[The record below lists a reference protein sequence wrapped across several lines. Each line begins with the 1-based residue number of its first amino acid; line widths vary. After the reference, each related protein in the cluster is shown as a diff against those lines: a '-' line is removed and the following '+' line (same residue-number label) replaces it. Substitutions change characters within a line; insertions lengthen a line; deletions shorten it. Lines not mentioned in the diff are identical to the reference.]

1 VTIDTGTNVL
11 DAHVHLW
18 NRARHP
24 QPWIEPD
31 TMAVIDRD
39 FDAADLSTMLRATAA
54 DAAVVVQST
63 NSLAETTELLA
74 IATEPDVCAV
84 IGWVDLAGDVATQ
97 LACLRAGSGGDAL
110 RGIRHL
116 AHLEQDPAWLLRADV
131 GRGLAVLAEEGLSF
145 DLVVRA
151 HQLPVAVETARAH
164 PTLRL
169 VLDHLGN
176 PPFAELDGW
185 RHDLAAL
192 AAEPNVVA
200 KLSGLVTAV
209 ASPWDGAALAPAV
222 DGAVEVFGPGRLM
235 YGSDWPLA
243 ELAEGGAVAWAG
255 AVRALAAGLSDAERA
270 SLLGGTCAGT
280 YGIAA

>member
-1 VTIDTGTNVL
+1 VTAGTAAPVL

-18 NRARHP
+18 DRARHP
-24 QPWIEPD
+24 QPWIEPG

-39 FDAADLSTMLRATAA
+39 FDAVDLGTMLRATAA

-63 NSLAETTELLA
+63 NSLAETAELLA
-74 IATEPDVCAV
+74 MATEPVVCAV
-84 IGWVDLAGDVATQ
+84 IGWVDLAGDVAGQ
-97 LACLRAGSGGDAL
+97 LARLRAGSGGDAL

-116 AHLEQDPAWLLRADV
+116 AHLEEDPAWLLREDV
-131 GRGLAVLAEEGLSF
+131 GRGLAALAEEGLSF

-151 HQLPVAVETARAH
+151 HQLPVAVETARRH

-176 PPFAELDGW
+176 PPLAVLDGW
-185 RHDLAAL
+185 RHDLAVL

-200 KLSGLVTAV
+200 KLSGLITAV
-209 ASPWDGAALAPAV
+209 ASPWHAVDLAPAV
-222 DGAVEVFGPGRLM
+222 DGALEAFGPGRLM

-255 AVRALAAGLSDAERA
+255 AVRARAAELSDTERGA
-270 SLLGGTCAGT
+270 ILGGTCADT
-280 YGIAA
+280 YGVAA